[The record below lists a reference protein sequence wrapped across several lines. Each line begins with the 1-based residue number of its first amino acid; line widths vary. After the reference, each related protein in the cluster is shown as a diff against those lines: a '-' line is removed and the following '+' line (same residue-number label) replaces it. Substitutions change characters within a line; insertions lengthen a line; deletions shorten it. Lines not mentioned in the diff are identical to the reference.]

1 MTRLHDARRIGFAS
15 DNCAGVHPDV
25 MAALAEANGGHQPS
39 YGADVYTARLRE
51 VIRRQFGPK
60 AQAFPVFNG
69 TGANIV
75 ALRAMAERW
84 QAVVCAESAHLN
96 TDECM
101 APEHHG
107 FKLLTLPAAD
117 GRVDPAD
124 LAPVAAHR
132 ANRHR
137 AQPGVLSL
145 SQTTELGT
153 CYGLPHLRRLTE
165 DAHRLGLP
173 VHLDGARLANAA
185 VTLGCSLADLTTAA
199 GVDVVSLGA
208 TKNGGMFGD
217 CIVVLDPASVRGLPY
232 LKKATTQLPSKTR
245 FISAQLL
252 ALLDGDLWARNAK
265 AANEMAQRLAAGLA
279 RVPGVRVVHPV
290 QANAVFARL
299 PTDVADS
306 LRESCAFSTWDET
319 SGVVRLMTA
328 FDTTAADVDTFL
340 AAATAEGTVPVSAPP
355 GVRPA
360 HPAPAHADLA

>member
-1 MTRLHDARRIGFAS
+1 MTRLHEASRIDFAS
-15 DNCAGVHPDV
+15 DNCAGVHPEV

-39 YGADVYTARLRE
+39 YGADRYTARLRE
-51 VIRRQFGPK
+51 VIRRQFGPM
-60 AQAFPVFNG
+60 AEVFPVFNG
-69 TGANIV
+69 TGANLV
-75 ALRAMAERW
+75 ALQAMTERW
-84 QAVVCAESAHLN
+84 QAVVCAESAHLH

-101 APEHHG
+101 APEQHG
-107 FKLLTLPAAD
+107 FKLLTLPAID
-117 GRVDPAD
+117 GRIAPAD

-153 CYGLPHLRRLTE
+153 CYGLPHLRRLAKE
-165 DAHRLGLP
+165 AHRLGLA

-185 VTLGCSLADLTTAA
+185 VALGCSLAELTTAA

-217 CIVVLDPASVRGLPY
+217 CIVVLDPARVRGLPY

-245 FISAQLL
+245 FVSAQLA
-252 ALLDGDLWARNAK
+252 ALFDGDLWARNAK

-279 RVPGVRVVHPV
+279 RTPGVRVVHPV
-290 QANAVFARL
+290 QANAVFAQL
-299 PTDVADS
+299 PAELADS
-306 LRESCAFSTWDET
+306 LRKRYLFSTWDET

-328 FDTTAADVDTFL
+328 FDTAAADVDAFL
-340 AAATAEGTVPVSAPP
+340 AAAAEGTVPGSAAP